1 MKIATT
7 LGVMAISAT
16 LVYGHPA
23 INAGDSQGVIDDW
36 NMVINLIGPNTK
48 IVPGHGQLQT
58 RADLIALRDA
68 MLTIRDRIRDMIAKG
83 MTYEQVSAAKPT
95 KEFDARFSVEQGG
108 RNEVRT
114 TEQWL
119 KSYYDVLAKEVKV
132 AR

>member
-48 IVPGHGQLQT
+48 IVPGVR
-58 RADLIALRDA
+58 RAGERGEGGPLV
-68 MLTIRDRIRDMIAKG
+68 IRDQR
-83 MTYEQVSAAKPT
+83 SAICSQQFVMKI
-95 KEFDARFSVEQGG
+95 
-108 RNEVRT
+108 
-114 TEQWL
+114 
-119 KSYYDVLAKEVKV
+119 
-132 AR
+132 